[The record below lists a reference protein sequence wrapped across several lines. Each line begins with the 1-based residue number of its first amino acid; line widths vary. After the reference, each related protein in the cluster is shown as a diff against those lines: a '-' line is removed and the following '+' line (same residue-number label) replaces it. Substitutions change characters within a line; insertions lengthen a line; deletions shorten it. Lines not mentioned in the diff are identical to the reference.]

1 MLTGERIETDSIC
14 KINEVQIPLPQD
26 SNATCSDLSTIDGK
40 PFNISSTSDSS
51 ASDYQDWCTNVIF
64 KDWNE
69 EEEEFAQPAVTT
81 NIAGK
86 EGCLCNWGGVYSPIV
101 GCRTDDASSDA
112 NAIFKTPFT
121 AAIVAAAVVVS
132 VTSNEMA
139 FF

>member
-1 MLTGERIETDSIC
+1 MLTGKCKETDSIC
-14 KINEVQIPLPQD
+14 KINEVQISLPQD

-51 ASDYQDWCTNVIF
+51 ASDCQDWCTNVIF
-64 KDWNE
+64 KDWN

-86 EGCLCNWGGVYSPIV
+86 EGCLCNWGGDYSPIV

-112 NAIFKTPFT
+112 NAIFKTRFT

-132 VTSNEMA
+132 VTSTEMA